1 VYDNEGNQGAAV
13 SVSKS
18 SPRAE
23 TAYQSLRQA
32 INTRALLPG
41 AKLPEDQIG
50 SHFGTSRTLVRATL
64 ALFQTERLVDARR
77 KRTATIARPT
87 FEEVRDVFEVRR
99 AWEREA
105 VALTIRRWSEFGAAL
120 EGHVREDDPAHAR
133 RDDRVTIRLAGE
145 FHIKL
150 TALSG
155 NKILHRAMAEL
166 VFRCSLILAVYGR
179 PHSSERAVNEH
190 SEIIAAL
197 REGDAATAIPLMVEH
212 VGSVEQRALL
222 ADAARTEPDFGEAL
236 ARYARLVKAGNGA
249 VPLPQRRAR
258 ARL

>member
-1 VYDNEGNQGAAV
+1 
-13 SVSKS
+13 VSKS

-23 TAYQSLRQA
+23 TACQSPRQA
-32 INTRALLPG
+32 IIARALRPG

-87 FEEVRDVFEVRR
+87 LEEVRDVFEVRR
-99 AWEREA
+99 ALEREA

-120 EGHVREDDPAHAR
+120 EGHVREGDAAHAR

-155 NKILHRAMAEL
+155 NKVLHRALVEL
-166 VFRCSLILAVYGR
+166 VFRCSLSLPVYGR
-179 PHSSERAVNEH
+179 PHSPGCAVNDH
-190 SEIIAAL
+190 SKIIAAL
-197 REGDAATAIPLMVEH
+197 REGDAATAIRLIVEH

-222 ADAARTEPDFGEAL
+222 AGAARTEPDLGEAL
-236 ARYARLVKAGNGA
+236 AHYPRLVKAGNGA